1 MTTPP
6 VALKELIMADMQS
19 AMRDKDST
27 RLNAIRLLRAALQRR
42 EVDER
47 ETLDDEGVLGIIQ
60 KMIKQSRDAI
70 TQFESGHRND
80 LVENELSL
88 ISVLQQYLPQQLDEE
103 AITESVD
110 AAISEHGAS
119 GLRDMGKVMGQ
130 LKAQLQGRADMGQV
144 SALVKEK
151 LTG

>member
-1 MTTPP
+1 M
-6 VALKELIMADMQS
+6 ALKELIVADMQS
-19 AMRDKDST
+19 AMREKDST

-42 EVDER
+42 EVDDR
-47 ETLDDEGVLGIIQ
+47 EILDDEGVLGIIQ

-80 LVENELSL
+80 LVEKELSL
-88 ISVLQQYLPQQLDEE
+88 ILVLQQYLPQQLDEA

-110 AAISEHGAS
+110 AAISELGAS

>member
-1 MTTPP
+1 
-6 VALKELIMADMQS
+6 MADMQS
-19 AMRDKDST
+19 AMRQKDST

-47 ETLDDEGVLGIIQ
+47 ETLDDEGVLVIIQ

-70 TQFESGHRND
+70 TQFENGQRHD
-80 LVENELSL
+80 LVEKELSL
-88 ISVLQQYLPQQLDEE
+88 ISVLQQYLPQQLNE
-103 AITESVD
+103 
-110 AAISEHGAS
+110 AAIIEAVAATISDLGAG

-144 SALVKEK
+144 STLVKEK

>member
-1 MTTPP
+1 
-6 VALKELIMADMQS
+6 MADMQS
-19 AMRDKDST
+19 AMREKDST

-47 ETLDDEGVLGIIQ
+47 DTLDDEGVLGIIQ

-70 TQFESGHRND
+70 TLFESGQRND
-80 LVENELSL
+80 LVEKELSL
-88 ISVLQQYLPQQLDEE
+88 ILVLQQYLPQQLDEA
-103 AITESVD
+103 AIIESVD
-110 AAISEHGAS
+110 AAISEHGAGG

-144 SALVKEK
+144 STLVKEK

>member
-1 MTTPP
+1 
-6 VALKELIMADMQS
+6 MADMQS
-19 AMRDKDST
+19 AMREKDST

-42 EVDER
+42 EVDDR

-70 TQFESGHRND
+70 TQFESGQRND
-80 LVENELSL
+80 LVEKELSL
-88 ISVLQQYLPQQLDEE
+88 ILVLQQYLPQQLDEE
-103 AITESVD
+103 TITESVD
-110 AAISEHGAS
+110 AAISELGAS

-144 SALVKEK
+144 STLVKEK

>member
-1 MTTPP
+1 M
-6 VALKELIMADMQS
+6 ALKELIVADMQS
-19 AMRDKDST
+19 AMREKDST

-47 ETLDDEGVLGIIQ
+47 EPLDDEGVLGIIQ

-70 TQFESGHRND
+70 TQFESGQRND
-80 LVENELSL
+80 LVEKELSL
-88 ISVLQQYLPQQLDEE
+88 ILVLQQYLPQQLDEA
-103 AITESVD
+103 AIIKSVD
-110 AAISEHGAS
+110 AAISELGAS

-144 SALVKEK
+144 STLVKEK

>member
-1 MTTPP
+1 
-6 VALKELIMADMQS
+6 MADMQS
-19 AMRDKDST
+19 AMREKDST

-70 TQFESGHRND
+70 TQFESGQRND
-80 LVENELSL
+80 LVEKELSL
-88 ISVLQQYLPQQLDEE
+88 ILVLQQYLPQQLDET

-110 AAISEHGAS
+110 AAISELGAS

-144 SALVKEK
+144 STLVKEK
-151 LTG
+151 LAG

>member
-1 MTTPP
+1 
-6 VALKELIMADMQS
+6 MADMQS
-19 AMRDKDST
+19 AMREKDST

-70 TQFESGHRND
+70 TQFESGQRND
-80 LVENELSL
+80 LVEKELSL
-88 ISVLQQYLPQQLDEE
+88 ILVLQQYLPQQLDEA
-103 AITESVD
+103 AIAECVD
-110 AAISEHGAS
+110 AAISELGAS

-130 LKAQLQGRADMGQV
+130 LKVQLQGRADMGQV
-144 SALVKEK
+144 STLVKEK
-151 LTG
+151 LAG

>member
-1 MTTPP
+1 M
-6 VALKELIMADMQS
+6 ALKELIVADMQS
-19 AMRDKDST
+19 AMREKDST

-70 TQFESGHRND
+70 TQFESGQRND
-80 LVENELSL
+80 LVEKELSL
-88 ISVLQQYLPQQLDEE
+88 ILVLQQYLPQQLDDA

-110 AAISEHGAS
+110 AAISELGAS

-144 SALVKEK
+144 STLVKNK

>member
-1 MTTPP
+1 M
-6 VALKELIMADMQS
+6 ALKELIVADMQS
-19 AMRDKDST
+19 AMREKDST

-70 TQFESGHRND
+70 TQFESGQRND
-80 LVENELSL
+80 LVEKELSL
-88 ISVLQQYLPQQLDEE
+88 ILVLQQYLPQQLDEA

-110 AAISEHGAS
+110 AAISELGAS

-144 SALVKEK
+144 STLVKEK

>member
-1 MTTPP
+1 M
-6 VALKELIMADMQS
+6 ALKELIVADMQS
-19 AMRDKDST
+19 AMREKDST

-70 TQFESGHRND
+70 TQFESGQRND
-80 LVENELSL
+80 LVEKELSL
-88 ISVLQQYLPQQLDEE
+88 ILVLQQYLPQQLDDA

-110 AAISEHGAS
+110 AAISELGAS

-130 LKAQLQGRADMGQV
+130 LKTQLQGRADMGQV
-144 SALVKEK
+144 STLVKEK
-151 LTG
+151 LAD

>member
-1 MTTPP
+1 
-6 VALKELIMADMQS
+6 MADMQS
-19 AMRDKDST
+19 AMREKDST

-70 TQFESGHRND
+70 TQFESGQRND
-80 LVENELSL
+80 LVEKELSL
-88 ISVLQQYLPQQLDEE
+88 ILVLQQYLPQQLDEA
-103 AITESVD
+103 AIIESVD
-110 AAISEHGAS
+110 AAISELGAR

>member
-1 MTTPP
+1 M
-6 VALKELIMADMQS
+6 ALKELIVADMQS
-19 AMRDKDST
+19 AMREKDST

-70 TQFESGHRND
+70 TLFESGQRND
-80 LVENELSL
+80 LVEKELSL
-88 ISVLQQYLPQQLDEE
+88 ILVLQQYLPQQLDEA
-103 AITESVD
+103 AIIESVD

-119 GLRDMGKVMGQ
+119 GLRDMGTVMGQ

-144 SALVKEK
+144 STLVKEK

>member
-1 MTTPP
+1 M
-6 VALKELIMADMQS
+6 ALKELIVADMQS
-19 AMRDKDST
+19 AMREKDST

-70 TQFESGHRND
+70 TQFESGQRND

-88 ISVLQQYLPQQLDEE
+88 ILVLQQYLPQQLDE
-103 AITESVD
+103 ATITESVD
-110 AAISEHGAS
+110 AAISELGAG

-130 LKAQLQGRADMGQV
+130 LKTQLQGRADMGQV
-144 SALVKEK
+144 STLVKEK
-151 LTG
+151 LAG

>member
-1 MTTPP
+1 
-6 VALKELIMADMQS
+6 MADMHS
-19 AMRDKDST
+19 AMREKDST

-70 TQFESGHRND
+70 TQFESGQRND
-80 LVENELSL
+80 LVEKELSL
-88 ISVLQQYLPQQLDEE
+88 ILVLQQYLPQQLDEA
-103 AITESVD
+103 AIIKSVD
-110 AAISEHGAS
+110 AAISELGAS

-144 SALVKEK
+144 STLVKEK
-151 LTG
+151 LAG

>member
-1 MTTPP
+1 M
-6 VALKELIMADMQS
+6 ALKELIVADMQS
-19 AMRDKDST
+19 AMREKDST

-70 TQFESGHRND
+70 TQFESGQRND
-80 LVENELSL
+80 LVEKELSL
-88 ISVLQQYLPQQLDEE
+88 ILVLQQYLPQQLDEA
-103 AITESVD
+103 AIIKSVD
-110 AAISEHGAS
+110 AAISELGAS

-144 SALVKEK
+144 STLVKEK
-151 LTG
+151 LAG

>member
-1 MTTPP
+1 
-6 VALKELIMADMQS
+6 MADMQS
-19 AMRDKDST
+19 AMREKDST

-80 LVENELSL
+80 LVEKELSL
-88 ISVLQQYLPQQLDEE
+88 ILVLQQYLPQQLDE
-103 AITESVD
+103 ATITESVD
-110 AAISEHGAS
+110 AAISELGAS

-144 SALVKEK
+144 STLVKEK
-151 LTG
+151 LAG

>member
-1 MTTPP
+1 
-6 VALKELIMADMQS
+6 VALKESIMADMQS
-19 AMRDKDST
+19 AMREKDST

-80 LVENELSL
+80 LVEKELSL
-88 ISVLQQYLPQQLDEE
+88 ILVLQQYLPQQLDEA
-103 AITESVD
+103 AIIKSVD
-110 AAISEHGAS
+110 AAISELGAS

-130 LKAQLQGRADMGQV
+130 LKARLQGRADMGQV
-144 SALVKEK
+144 STLVKEK
-151 LTG
+151 LAG

>member
-1 MTTPP
+1 
-6 VALKELIMADMQS
+6 MADMQS
-19 AMRDKDST
+19 AMRQKDST

-70 TQFESGHRND
+70 TQFENGQRHD
-80 LVENELSL
+80 LVEKELSL
-88 ISVLQQYLPQQLDEE
+88 ISVLQQYLPQQLDEV

-110 AAISEHGAS
+110 ATISDLGAS

-144 SALVKEK
+144 GSLVKEK

>member
-1 MTTPP
+1 
-6 VALKELIMADMQS
+6 VALKESIMADMQS
-19 AMRDKDST
+19 AMREKDST

-42 EVDER
+42 EIDER

-70 TQFESGHRND
+70 TQFESGQRND
-80 LVENELSL
+80 LVEKELSL
-88 ISVLQQYLPQQLDEE
+88 ILVLQQYLPQQLDET

-110 AAISEHGAS
+110 AAISELGAS

-144 SALVKEK
+144 STLVKEK
-151 LTG
+151 LAG

>member
-1 MTTPP
+1 
-6 VALKELIMADMQS
+6 MADMQS
-19 AMRDKDST
+19 AMREKDST

-70 TQFESGHRND
+70 TQFESGQRND
-80 LVENELSL
+80 LVEKELSL
-88 ISVLQQYLPQQLDEE
+88 ILVLQQYLPQQLDEE
-103 AITESVD
+103 TITESVD
-110 AAISEHGAS
+110 AAISELGAS

-144 SALVKEK
+144 STLVKEK
-151 LTG
+151 LAG

>member
-1 MTTPP
+1 
-6 VALKELIMADMQS
+6 MADMHS
-19 AMRDKDST
+19 AMREKDST

-80 LVENELSL
+80 LVEKELSL
-88 ISVLQQYLPQQLDEE
+88 ILVLQQYLPQQLDET

-110 AAISEHGAS
+110 AAISELGAS

-144 SALVKEK
+144 STLVKEK
-151 LTG
+151 LAG

>member
-1 MTTPP
+1 
-6 VALKELIMADMQS
+6 MADMQS
-19 AMRDKDST
+19 AMRTKDST

-70 TQFESGHRND
+70 TQFESGQRND
-80 LVENELSL
+80 LVEKELSL
-88 ISVLQQYLPQQLDEE
+88 ILVLQQYLPQQLDEA
-103 AITESVD
+103 AIIKSVD
-110 AAISEHGAS
+110 AAISELSAG
-119 GLRDMGKVMGQ
+119 GLRDMGKVMGK

-144 SALVKEK
+144 SILVKEK
-151 LTG
+151 LTT

>member
-1 MTTPP
+1 
-6 VALKELIMADMQS
+6 MADMQS
-19 AMRDKDST
+19 AMREKNST

-47 ETLDDEGVLGIIQ
+47 ETLDDEGVLSIIQ

-70 TQFESGHRND
+70 TQFESGQRND
-80 LVENELSL
+80 LVEKELSL
-88 ISVLQQYLPQQLDEE
+88 ILVLQQYLPQQLDEA
-103 AITESVD
+103 AIIKSVD
-110 AAISEHGAS
+110 AVISELGAS
-119 GLRDMGKVMGQ
+119 GLRDMGKVMVQ

-151 LTG
+151 LTD

>member
-1 MTTPP
+1 
-6 VALKELIMADMQS
+6 MADMQS
-19 AMRDKDST
+19 AMREKDST

-47 ETLDDEGVLGIIQ
+47 EPLDDEGVLGIIQ

-80 LVENELSL
+80 LVEKELSL
-88 ISVLQQYLPQQLDEE
+88 ILVLQQYLPQQLDEA
-103 AITESVD
+103 AIIASVD
-110 AAISEHGAS
+110 AAVAELGAS

-144 SALVKEK
+144 STLVKEK
-151 LTG
+151 LTD

>member
-1 MTTPP
+1 
-6 VALKELIMADMQS
+6 MADMQS
-19 AMRDKDST
+19 AMREKDST

-70 TQFESGHRND
+70 TQFESGQRND
-80 LVENELSL
+80 LVEKELSL
-88 ISVLQQYLPQQLDEE
+88 ISVLQQYLPQQLDEAAIIE
-103 AITESVD
+103 AVG

-130 LKAQLQGRADMGQV
+130 LKAQLQGRADMGL
-144 SALVKEK
+144 SLIHI
-151 LTG
+151 

>member
-6 VALKELIMADMQS
+6 VALKESIMADMHS
-19 AMRDKDST
+19 AMREKDST

-80 LVENELSL
+80 LVEKELSL
-88 ISVLQQYLPQQLDEE
+88 ILVLQQYLPQQLDEA

-110 AAISEHGAS
+110 AAISKLGAS

-144 SALVKEK
+144 STLVKEK
-151 LTG
+151 LTA

>member
-1 MTTPP
+1 M
-6 VALKELIMADMQS
+6 ALKELIVADMQS
-19 AMRDKDST
+19 AMREKDST

-42 EVDER
+42 EIDER

-70 TQFESGHRND
+70 TQFESGQRND
-80 LVENELSL
+80 LVEKELSL
-88 ISVLQQYLPQQLDEE
+88 ILVLQQYLPQQLDEA
-103 AITESVD
+103 AIIESVD

-119 GLRDMGKVMGQ
+119 GLRDMGKVMVQ

-144 SALVKEK
+144 STLVKEK
-151 LTG
+151 LTD

>member
-1 MTTPP
+1 
-6 VALKELIMADMQS
+6 MADMQS
-19 AMRDKDST
+19 AMREKDST

-47 ETLDDEGVLGIIQ
+47 EPLDDEGVLGIIQ

-70 TQFESGHRND
+70 TQFESGQRND
-80 LVENELSL
+80 LVEKELSL
-88 ISVLQQYLPQQLDEE
+88 ILVLQQYLPQQLDEE
-103 AITESVD
+103 TITESVD
-110 AAISEHGAS
+110 SAISELGAS

-144 SALVKEK
+144 STLVKEK
-151 LTG
+151 LAG

>member
-1 MTTPP
+1 M
-6 VALKELIMADMQS
+6 ALKELIVADMQS
-19 AMRDKDST
+19 AMREKDST

-70 TQFESGHRND
+70 TQFESGQRND
-80 LVENELSL
+80 LVEKELSL
-88 ISVLQQYLPQQLDEE
+88 ILVLQQYLPQQLDEA

-110 AAISEHGAS
+110 AAISELGAS

-144 SALVKEK
+144 STLVKEK
-151 LTG
+151 LTD

>member
-1 MTTPP
+1 M
-6 VALKELIMADMQS
+6 ALKELIVADMQS
-19 AMRDKDST
+19 AMREKDST

-70 TQFESGHRND
+70 TQFESGQRND
-80 LVENELSL
+80 LVEKELSL
-88 ISVLQQYLPQQLDEE
+88 ILVLQQYLPQQLDEA
-103 AITESVD
+103 AIAESVD
-110 AAISEHGAS
+110 AAISEHGAG

-130 LKAQLQGRADMGQV
+130 LKAQLQGRADMGHV
-144 SALVKEK
+144 STLVKEK

>member
-6 VALKELIMADMQS
+6 VALKESIMADMQS
-19 AMRDKDST
+19 AMREKDST

-70 TQFESGHRND
+70 TQFESGQRND
-80 LVENELSL
+80 LVEKELSL
-88 ISVLQQYLPQQLDEE
+88 ILVLQQYLPQQLDEA

-110 AAISEHGAS
+110 AAISELGAS

-130 LKAQLQGRADMGQV
+130 LKTQLQGRADMGQV
-144 SALVKEK
+144 STLVKEK
-151 LTG
+151 LAG